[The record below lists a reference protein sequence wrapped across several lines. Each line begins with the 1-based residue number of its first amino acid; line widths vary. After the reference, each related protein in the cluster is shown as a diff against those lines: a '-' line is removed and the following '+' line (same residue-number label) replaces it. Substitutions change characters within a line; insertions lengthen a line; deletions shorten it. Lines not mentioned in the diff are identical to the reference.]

1 MITPNTPHTPPP
13 YYHDDEISLVD
24 LAKILIKRWKI
35 MLVVF
40 VVVVLGATA
49 YAWMSRPTVGEPRI
63 AYTTLLSVG
72 YKTPTVLIEPLGAVA
87 TQLRDA
93 FIPAARQTLGT
104 SLTANVDFDAQN
116 NNIVRLITTVSDNDL
131 AEQVRALHQQAL
143 SKIVERHGNILDALA
158 NQSQATVST
167 AVSPNEARL
176 LVPTEITS
184 LAQPTQL
191 PSEPA
196 GMSTKLFLALSL
208 VLGGMLAFM
217 AAFISHFVGLVS
229 ASLREE

>member
-1 MITPNTPHTPPP
+1 MTTPNTPQTPPP

-40 VVVVLGATA
+40 LVVVLGAMA

-87 TQLRDA
+87 TQLKDA

-104 SLTANVDFDAQN
+104 SLTANVDFDE
-116 NNIVRLITTVSDNDL
+116 IG
-131 AEQVRALHQQAL
+131 RA
-143 SKIVERHGNILDALA
+143 SCRERV
-158 NQSQATVST
+158 Q
-167 AVSPNEARL
+167 
-176 LVPTEITS
+176 TS
-184 LAQPTQL
+184 
-191 PSEPA
+191 
-196 GMSTKLFLALSL
+196 GIG
-208 VLGGMLAFM
+208 V
-217 AAFISHFVGLVS
+217 
-229 ASLREE
+229 

>member
-1 MITPNTPHTPPP
+1 MTTPNTPHTPPP

-49 YAWMSRPTVGEPRI
+49 YAWMNRPTVSEPRI

-87 TQLRDA
+87 TQLEDA
-93 FIPAARQTLGT
+93 FIPAARQILGL
-104 SLTANVDFDAQN
+104 SLSANVDFDAQN
-116 NNIVRLITTVSDNDL
+116 NNIVRLVTTVSDNES

-143 SKIVERHGNILDALA
+143 SKVVERHSNILDALA
-158 NQSQATVST
+158 NQSQDTVSASVT
-167 AVSPNEARL
+167 PSEARL

-184 LAQPTQL
+184 LAQPSQL

-196 GMSTKLFLALSL
+196 GMSTKLFLVLSV
-208 VLGGMLAFM
+208 VLGGMLALM
-217 AAFISHFVGLVS
+217 AAFMSHF
-229 ASLREE
+229 ASLVRASFQEE